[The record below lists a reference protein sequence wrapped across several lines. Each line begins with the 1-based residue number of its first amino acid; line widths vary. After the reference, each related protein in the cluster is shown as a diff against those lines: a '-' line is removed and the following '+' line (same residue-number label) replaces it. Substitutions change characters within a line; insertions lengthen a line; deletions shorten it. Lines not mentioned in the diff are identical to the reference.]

1 MAVYDEVLNAVCDLA
16 QIDGLYADIKIG
28 SDPPENGICMIMSGG
43 SPAVVN
49 LATDMLFR
57 KSILINGKH
66 KNQQTVLE
74 ALGAIHEALTKTFQY
89 PSTDD
94 WRIID
99 IETESAP
106 TLIGRGENSQWIYG
120 SSVSVSFYWR

>member
-1 MAVYDEVLNAVCDLA
+1 MAIFDEILNAVIDMA
-16 QIDGLYADIKIG
+16 EIDGLYARIVIG
-28 SDPPENGICMIMSGG
+28 SDPPENGICAVMSGG

-49 LATDMLFR
+49 MDTGMVFR

-66 KNQQTVLE
+66 KNQQTVAE
-74 ALGAIHEALTKTFQY
+74 ALGNIHTALTKTFQY
-89 PSTDD
+89 PETDA

-106 TLIGRGENSQWIYG
+106 ALIGRGENSQWIYG